1 MTETEARILLRD
13 WPSVGGLEAWIAAVE
28 GGAGRLD
35 RHRLR
40 RRPDCRH
47 RWPWPALGMP
57 MSARMRLT
65 ERAAARRLR
74 RSRLQEQPGLGMPK
88 DVVFETMAYLRRRG
102 VRISAIAEVFRTTA
116 PAVRKV
122 LAQHR
127 LAAVH
132 LVETAD

>member
-1 MTETEARILLRD
+1 MSLSMRSTKR
-13 WPSVGGLEAWIAAVE
+13 VAV
-28 GGAGRLD
+28 
-35 RHRLR
+35 
-40 RRPDCRH
+40 
-47 RWPWPALGMP
+47 
-57 MSARMRLT
+57 
-65 ERAAARRLR
+65 RRLR
-74 RSRLQEQPGLGMPK
+74 RSQLQEQPGLGMPK
-88 DVVFETMAYLRRRG
+88 DVVDATMAYLRRRG